1 MIKFNADTHTYYK
14 EIPSVSRILREEL
27 FSEKYSGIPK
37 HILERAAEWG
47 TMLHEAIAAENPI
60 MLDDLALTKYNEWL
74 EIKEKYNITI
84 INAEQMVDYNERYAG
99 TYDLLCDMSG
109 ATILISIKTVAK
121 DDKEYNSYQES
132 YYWMAAES
140 KGTLKIDSAWC
151 LWLPKR
157 QKAKFYKLERKPNE
171 LLLLTL
177 ENYERKQENA
187 N

>member
-1 MIKFNADTHTYYK
+1 MIKFHADTHTYYK

-27 FSEKYSGIPK
+27 FSEKYSGIPT

-47 TMLHEAIAAENPI
+47 TMLHEAIAAENPV

-84 INAEQMVDYNERYAG
+84 INAEQIVDYKGRYAG

-132 YYWMAAES
+132 YYWMAVES
-140 KGTLKIDSAWC
+140 KRILKIDSAWC

-177 ENYERKQENA
+177 ENYERRKENA